1 MEPIEAAQVRP
12 AGADAR
18 PATDQPASA
27 LATGTALDPR
37 TAVDVV
43 AERTRTLGATLSHHF
58 NAAGAALP
66 SVDVVATVVDHLRRE
81 ERLGGYEAAAA
92 VRDQSEAVYDAAAA
106 LIGASAHEIAMFD
119 SASTGLRVLMDA
131 LRPVGGDRIV
141 ASSTTYVSHALQLMT
156 IAREQDVELVVA
168 PVDEHGRMDVAALDA
183 LLADGRPTV
192 LTVSHIPTSS
202 GLTEPVER
210 IGEISRRHGA
220 TYILDATQSVG
231 HLAVDVD
238 AIGCDALVTTGR
250 KFLRGPRGTGFAY
263 IRSSLLERLTPTAP
277 DVRGAKW
284 TGMTDWE
291 LTPSARRFETW
302 ESSVAARLGLGVA
315 LREAIDRGPVDTE
328 SWLLGRALVL
338 RRSLSA
344 IPGVSVVDPEGS
356 TSAIV
361 TFVVDGIG
369 APEVVEAL
377 ARVDVRVV
385 SVPDTHGQWDLGAR
399 AIPSV
404 VRASIHVYNDDAD
417 VDALL
422 AAVEGLSPASGRWE
436 ATS

>member
-12 AGADAR
+12 VSANTPVVEVP
-18 PATDQPASA
+18 PAI
-27 LATGTALDPR
+27 
-37 TAVDVV
+37 DVV
-43 AERTRTLGATLSHHF
+43 AERARTVGASLSHHF

-66 SVDVVATVVDHLRRE
+66 STAVVSAVVDHLRLE
-81 ERLGGYEAAAA
+81 ERLGGYEAATLM
-92 VRDQSEAVYDAAAA
+92 RDRSDAVYDSAAA
-106 LIGASAHEIAMFD
+106 LIGASAPEIAIFD

-131 LRPVGGDRIV
+131 LRPARGERIV

-210 IGEISRRHGA
+210 IGEVSRRRGV

-263 IRSSLLERLTPTAP
+263 IRSALLERLIPTAP

-315 LREAIDRGPVDTE
+315 LREAIERGPTETE
-328 SWLLGRALVL
+328 SWLLERALLL
-338 RRSLSA
+338 RRSLSL
-344 IPGVSVVDPEGS
+344 ISGVSVVDPEGS
-356 TSAIV
+356 TSALV
-361 TFVVDGIG
+361 TFVIDGVS
-369 APEVVEAL
+369 ASEAVEAL
-377 ARVDVRVV
+377 ARINVRVV
-385 SVPDTHGQWDLGAR
+385 AVPDTHGQWDLGAR

-417 VDALL
+417 LDALL
-422 AAVEGLSPASGRWE
+422 AAVEGVSPASGGRWE

>member
-1 MEPIEAAQVRP
+1 MEPIETAQVRP
-12 AGADAR
+12 ADAN
-18 PATDQPASA
+18 ATLDA
-27 LATGTALDPR
+27 LP
-37 TAVDVV
+37 VIDVV
-43 AERTRTLGATLSHHF
+43 AERARTLGAGLSHHF

-81 ERLGGYEAAAA
+81 ERFGGYEAATAM
-92 VRDQSEAVYDAAAA
+92 RDQSDAVYDAAAT
-106 LIGASAHEIAMFD
+106 LIGASGSEIAIFD

-131 LRPVGGDRIV
+131 LRPARGDRIV

-156 IAREQDVELVVA
+156 IARERDVELVVA

-183 LLADGRPTV
+183 LLADGRPSL

-210 IGEISRRHGA
+210 IGEVTRRHGA

-231 HLAVDVD
+231 HLTVDVE
-238 AIGCDALVTTGR
+238 AVGCDALVTTGR

-263 IRSSLLERLTPTAP
+263 IRSSLLERLIPTAP

-291 LTPSARRFETW
+291 LSPSARRFETW

-315 LREAIDRGPVDTE
+315 LREAMDRGPADTE
-328 SWLLGRALVL
+328 SWLLERALLL
-338 RRSLSA
+338 RNALSL
-344 IPGVSVVDPEGS
+344 IPGVAVVDPEGS

-361 TFVVDGIG
+361 TFVVEGVAASD
-369 APEVVEAL
+369 VVEAL
-377 ARVDVRVV
+377 ARVNVRVV
-385 SVPDTHGQWDLGAR
+385 AVPDTHGQWDLGAR

-417 VDALL
+417 LDALL
-422 AAVEGLSPASGRWE
+422 AAVEGVGSASGGRWE